1 MTSNAIDLGGER
13 STTKEQAIGGAH
25 FDWAVVAL
33 SSWLI
38 IGGYSDGWAHN
49 HLPID
54 NFFTPWHAAFYS
66 GFLAS
71 FIFFIGTFVR
81 NRIRGYPA
89 PLAMPAGYELSLLG
103 VIVIFFGGIG
113 DMFWHI
119 LFGIELNIDGALSPT
134 HILVTIGLALIVS
147 GPLRAAWQR
156 PNSGTHL
163 NFVALLPMLFS
174 VTYTLSTITIIAQ
187 FAHPFVVL
195 WPAAIQQTPF
205 GNQALAVVSIVLQTL
220 ILMGLAL
227 LIIRRWTLPFGA
239 LTLIF
244 TLNMLFLS
252 FMQDHY
258 IMILVA
264 AIAGLLADIL
274 AWRLKPS
281 ATNPNALRL
290 FAFAVPAML
299 YLLYFLTLKL
309 TTGVNWSIHLWLGS
323 TVVAG
328 IVGCLVSYLVVPPVI
343 PEER

>member
-1 MTSNAIDLGGER
+1 
-13 STTKEQAIGGAH
+13 
-25 FDWAVVAL
+25 
-33 SSWLI
+33 
-38 IGGYSDGWAHN
+38 
-49 HLPID
+49 
-54 NFFTPWHAAFYS
+54 
-66 GFLAS
+66 
-71 FIFFIGTFVR
+71 
-81 NRIRGYPA
+81 
-89 PLAMPAGYELSLLG
+89 LG
-103 VIVIFFGGIG
+103 VLVIFFGGIG

-147 GPLRAAWQR
+147 GPLRAAWQQ
-156 PNSGTHL
+156 PTTGTHP
-163 NFVALLPMLFS
+163 NFVAVLPMLFS

-195 WPAAIQQTPF
+195 WPAASQQIPF

-239 LTLIF
+239 LTLVF

-290 FAFAVPAML
+290 FAFAVPAIL
-299 YLLYFLTLKL
+299 YLLYFLTLEL
-309 TTGVNWSIHLWLGS
+309 TTSVNWSIHLWLGS

-328 IVGCLVSYLVVPPVI
+328 IAGCLVSYLVVPPVI
-343 PEER
+343 PEEK

>member
-13 STTKEQAIGGAH
+13 PTPKEQVIGGAG

-71 FIFFIGTFVR
+71 FLFLTGTFVR
-81 NRIRGYPA
+81 NRRKGYSP

-103 VIVIFFGGIG
+103 VVVIFLGGIG

-147 GPLRAAWQR
+147 GPLRATWQR
-156 PNSGTHL
+156 ANIDTKL
-163 NFVALLPMLFS
+163 DFVALLPMLLS
-174 VTYTLSTITIIAQ
+174 VAYILSTITIIAQ
-187 FAHPFVVL
+187 IAHPFVFL
-195 WPAAIQQTPF
+195 WPSNNQQIPF
-205 GNQALAVVSIVLQTL
+205 GNQTLAVVSIVLQTV
-220 ILMGLAL
+220 ILMGLVL
-227 LIIRRWTLPFGA
+227 LMMRRWSLPFGA
-239 LTLIF
+239 LTLVF
-244 TLNMLFLS
+244 TLNMALLS

-258 IMILVA
+258 LMILVA
-264 AIAGLLADIL
+264 AVAGLTADFLI
-274 AWRLKPS
+274 WRLQPS

-290 FAFAVPAML
+290 FAFTVPTVL
-299 YLLYFLTLKL
+299 YLLYFLTLEL

-323 TVVAG
+323 AVVAG
-328 IVGCLVSYLVVPPVI
+328 IAGCLVSYLLVPPVI
-343 PEER
+343 PTES